1 VALRDLPTVVADRLQ
16 MRQLLQNL
24 IGNALKFHK
33 RGEPA
38 EVDISARR
46 AGDAWEIV
54 ICDQGIGFD
63 EKYLDRVFRPFQRLH
78 SNKEYRGTGIG
89 LAICK
94 KIAEQHGGSIRARSA
109 PGEGATFVVTLPAA
123 DSPG

>member
-1 VALRDLPTVVADRLQ
+1 

-38 EVDISARR
+38 RVEVSSRR
-46 AGDAWEIV
+46 AGEAWEIAV
-54 ICDQGIGFD
+54 ADTGIGFD
-63 EKYLDRVFRPFQRLH
+63 ERYTDRIFRPFQRLH
-78 SNKEYRGTGIG
+78 TAKDYQGTGIG

-94 KIAEQHGGSIRARSA
+94 KIAEHHGGSLSATSA
-109 PGEGATFVVTLPAA
+109 PGVGSTFVVTLPA
-123 DSPG
+123 G